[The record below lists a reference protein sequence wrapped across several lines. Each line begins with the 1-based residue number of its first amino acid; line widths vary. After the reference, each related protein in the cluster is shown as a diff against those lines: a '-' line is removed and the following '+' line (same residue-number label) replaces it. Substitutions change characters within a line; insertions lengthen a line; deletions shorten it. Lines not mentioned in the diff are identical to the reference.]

1 MSGGC
6 AKREREAHDD
16 SAEDRESK
24 RAHVVV
30 PGVETDAPVV
40 CAIDFGTACTGVAFA
55 FTSKPEIIKV
65 LEPGGQDPGKTFTSV
80 LLDTDGKFLA
90 FGPKARKKYYDAVND
105 CSEQRPETGMLF
117 EKFKMRLHRDDK
129 NDLEYA
135 RKGSNHAIARNSGNF
150 EVWLMR
156 VITLSLKYVKDEAM
170 RAINRSLSDVFKVH
184 EHEIKW

>member
-55 FTSKPEIIKV
+55 FTSKPGNNLSTACLFDMHFV
-65 LEPGGQDPGKTFTSV
+65 TLNTCCDFGMYQRSSRCWSLEDKIRVKHSR
-80 LLDTDGKFLA
+80 LCFLIRMA
-90 FGPKARKKYYDAVND
+90 NSWRLA
-105 CSEQRPETGMLF
+105 QR
-117 EKFKMRLHRDDK
+117 RVK
-129 NDLEYA
+129 NTT
-135 RKGSNHAIARNSGNF
+135 
-150 EVWLMR
+150 MQ
-156 VITLSLKYVKDEAM
+156 
-170 RAINRSLSDVFKVH
+170 
-184 EHEIKW
+184 